1 MKKWFGLLVVVTSLC
16 LVVAGCGPAAD
27 TGEKLLKVGVVA
39 PITGPNSVV
48 GEEFKNAVT
57 MAFDNV
63 DWKIGDYTVEV
74 VWVDEETDPEKATR
88 AYEAAIVRDNI
99 TCGLL
104 NWDASVAVALMEV
117 SAQHQVPHFFA
128 MGTAEV
134 VDEKYFSDERYTYW
148 MAKGWPLPAKL
159 SIGYINALNEA
170 MEKGIWVPAEKRVAL
185 YGTDDDWARG
195 FAVAIGRQ
203 FKEAG
208 WEVVSEDYVAI
219 GETDFYPLLTK
230 LKGLN
235 VPLIAGTMSDAA
247 AFSAM
252 IKQSREVGL
261 GSLIIGDGLGW
272 VGEWYSLTGS
282 ASDGVIDQIPG
293 WTSPEAVKFRDS
305 FQERWK
311 FEPSPSAAGLAYDE
325 ANFFIKIAQHT
336 YEKTGELT
344 RESLYTVGR
353 EDLATGNLS
362 FTEGILMQEYK
373 LTAESMPDF
382 VVGSDYFVFP
392 VIQYY
397 GGQGI
402 IIYPADAKE
411 SDLQLPE
418 WLQ

>member
-1 MKKWFGLLVVVTSLC
+1 MKKWFGWLVILSMLAATI
-16 LVVAGCGPAAD
+16 AACGPSPEAGD
-27 TGEKLLKVGVVA
+27 KVLKVGVVA

-57 MAFDNV
+57 MAFDTI

-88 AYEAAIVRDNI
+88 AYESAIVRDQI

-117 SAQHQVPHFFA
+117 SAQHKVPHFFA

-134 VDEKYFSDERYTYW
+134 VDEKYFSDEKYTYW
-148 MAKGWPLPAKL
+148 MAKGWPLPSKL
-159 SIGYINALNEA
+159 TIGYINALDEA
-170 MEKGIWVPAEKRVAL
+170 MSQGLWAPAEKKVAL

-195 FAVAIGRQ
+195 FATAIGAQ
-203 FKEAG
+203 LKDAG
-208 WEVVSEDYVAI
+208 WEVVSEDYVQI
-219 GETDFYPLLTK
+219 GETDFYPLLNK
-230 LKGLN
+230 LKGLD

-261 GSLIIGDGLGW
+261 KSMIIGDGLGW
-272 VGEWYSLTGS
+272 IGEWYSLTGD

-293 WTSPEAVKFRDS
+293 WTSPEAIKFRDD
-305 FQERWK
+305 FQARWD

-325 ANFFIKIAQHT
+325 ARFFIQIAQHT
-336 YEKTGELT
+336 YDKTGELT
-344 RESLYTVGR
+344 RESLYQVGR
-353 EDLATGNLS
+353 EDLATGKLS
-362 FTEGILMQEYK
+362 FTDGILMKEYK

-392 VIQYY
+392 VIQYF
-397 GGQGI
+397 GGKGSV
-402 IIYPADAKE
+402 IYPAEAKE
-411 SDLQLPE
+411 ADFRIPDSIQ
-418 WLQ
+418 